1 MGDMYE
7 NATAKYQEALE
18 KFKAGGGE
26 VVRKSKSDK
35 EQRIKPSAD
44 QPKKPAGGAY
54 GRFLAEKRA
63 EISASL
69 PAGHRMTDV
78 TKKAGELFK
87 ALSEDEKKK
96 YQDLY
101 EKADAEYK
109 QALEKFK
116 AGGGEVV
123 RGGKVANSQKE
134 SEGADAEK
142 AGGARAAK
150 EKSPKKRALEEQ
162 GLNLSEAILKKA
174 RDLGYE
180 NQIQNLA
187 KRPDVVGSGKSP
199 ADLLAALVDAQGL
212 VNPAK
217 RALLGA

>member
-63 EISASL
+63 EIAASL
-69 PAGHRMTDV
+69 PAGHKMTDV

-87 ALSEDEKKK
+87 AMSEGEKKK

-116 AGGGEVV
+116 ADGGEVV
-123 RGGKVANSQKE
+123 RGGKVAKAQKDG
-134 SEGADAEK
+134 EGEDAEEE
-142 AGGARAAK
+142 A
-150 EKSPKKRALEEQ
+150 PKKRARL
-162 GLNLSEAILKKA
+162 
-174 RDLGYE
+174 
-180 NQIQNLA
+180 
-187 KRPDVVGSGKSP
+187 
-199 ADLLAALVDAQGL
+199 
-212 VNPAK
+212 
-217 RALLGA
+217 

>member
-1 MGDMYE
+1 MGAMGEDEKKKYQDMYDK
-7 NATAKYQEALE
+7 ATAEYQEALE

-35 EQRIKPSAD
+35 EQRIKPSAV

-63 EISASL
+63 EIAASL

-87 ALSEDEKKK
+87 ALSDGERKK

-123 RGGKVANSQKE
+123 RGGKVAKAQKDD
-134 SEGADAEK
+134 EGADAE
-142 AGGARAAK
+142 
-150 EKSPKKRALEEQ
+150 ETPKKRAR
-162 GLNLSEAILKKA
+162 LN
-174 RDLGYE
+174 
-180 NQIQNLA
+180 
-187 KRPDVVGSGKSP
+187 
-199 ADLLAALVDAQGL
+199 
-212 VNPAK
+212 
-217 RALLGA
+217 GA